1 MPQIVVLKQNTEWQ
15 MFPDWLGD
23 IYAHIYKARWFEV
36 FQDAL
41 DAFESSVALEEHHM
55 VCMIVNRA
63 HAKPRHVG
71 GNSHGVFG
79 REAVTASFF
88 LFHSDAS
95 LPFYCGTFQPQ
106 DVLHIKRH
114 FMSLT
119 SMWKESLSVM
129 TSLDTTLIYQLP
141 PIGSNREPVEI
152 ISALLCLKES
162 GRIWNDVGWYVF
174 RKTLVLIWR
183 HMQCM
188 TGFHLL

>member
-1 MPQIVVLKQNTEWQ
+1 MYATDCRVKAKHKMAKVHKLVEG
-15 MFPDWLGD
+15 GD
-23 IYAHIYKARWFEV
+23 LCPHLSSKVIEI

-55 VCMIVNRA
+55 VCVIVNRA

-95 LPFYCGTFQPQ
+95 LPLYCGTFQPQ

-119 SMWKESLSVM
+119 SM
-129 TSLDTTLIYQLP
+129 
-141 PIGSNREPVEI
+141 
-152 ISALLCLKES
+152 
-162 GRIWNDVGWYVF
+162 
-174 RKTLVLIWR
+174 
-183 HMQCM
+183 
-188 TGFHLL
+188 